1 MEKTLTL
8 IITILLVASCG
19 VCKHCP
25 PTTET
30 NVRDSVVVRYKDSTR
45 ITDVVNVRDSVIFVE
60 LPKESSS
67 SVLPTMLPSHL
78 ETSIAESDAYVDS
91 LGLHHTLTNKDG
103 ALEAHVPV
111 TEHEHYEEHWHEKD
125 STFMHDVSQTQVQI
139 KEVEKPLSC
148 WKQAKLDSFWGLIC
162 ALFISLVWIFRKP
175 LLGIIK

>member
-1 MEKTLTL
+1 MNSLLKILPAC
-8 IITILLVASCG
+8 IILASCG

-25 PTTET
+25 SHTET
-30 NVRDSVVVRYKDSTR
+30 NVRDSIVVRYKDSTR
-45 ITDVVNVRDSVIFVE
+45 ITDVVNARDSIIYVE

-78 ETSIAESDAYVDS
+78 ETSLAESDAYVDS

-103 ALEAHVPV
+103 SLEAHVPV

-125 STFMHDVSQTQVQI
+125 STSMHDASQTQVQI
-139 KEVEKPLSC
+139 KEVEKPLSR

-162 ALFISLVWIFRKP
+162 ALFICLAWIFRKP